1 MFLKG
6 GNTMAEH
13 NHNHDTHNHN
23 YEHCCDNHT
32 PDNHGCGCCG
42 ENHFNEHKKQMLA
55 SIIIS
60 GVFFALGYIISEF
73 TELPSQIYLVC
84 YIISYLAVGF
94 KVMYNAVDSIIH
106 GRIFDENFLMS
117 VVGIGAFAM
126 KEYTEGVA
134 VMFLF
139 CVGEFIQGLAV
150 SRSRRSIDAI
160 FDRKNTNFTLPRHY
174 DNKESRTELLIT
186 KFARIYTPLICII
199 AVAIVVIPPLCM
211 NEEWHEWLH
220 RGLAALVISCPCAI
234 VISVPLA
241 YSAGIGA
248 CSSSAVFV
256 KNTDTLDE
264 INNCDTIIRYSDDK
278 SLDDIKVLQNNGH
291 KVIYLGN
298 GENDLT
304 MMEGAD
310 IAVTSEDNCT
320 AQSVDLADM
329 VVMGDF
335 DSSLADSKR
344 IAKKVHT
351 IALENIYFSILVKL
365 VILVCD
371 VLLAKELPMWFAIFG
386 DIGVCLLAVANSA
399 RIIAMKKR

>member
-1 MFLKG
+1 MV
-6 GNTMAEH
+6 EH

-23 YEHCCDNHT
+23 YDNCCDNHT
-32 PDNHGCGCCG
+32 PDNHGCGCRSD
-42 ENHFNEHKKQMLA
+42 NHFNEHKKQMLA
-55 SIIIS
+55 SIVIS
-60 GVFFALGYIISEF
+60 GFFFALGYVFHEY
-73 TELPSQIYLVC
+73 TQLPGQVYLVC
-84 YIISYLAVGF
+84 YVISYLAVGF
-94 KVMYNAVDSIIH
+94 KVMCNAVDSIIH
-106 GRIFDENFLMS
+106 GRVFDENFLMS

-150 SRSRRSIDAI
+150 LRSRRSIDAI
-160 FDRKNTNFTLPRHY
+160 FEKKNNNFILPRHY
-174 DNKESRTELLIT
+174 DNKESKTELLIT

-199 AVAIVVIPPLCM
+199 AVAIVVMPPLCM
-211 NEEWHEWLH
+211 NGEWHEWIH

-248 CSSSAVFV
+248 CSSSSVFV
-256 KNTDTLDE
+256 KNTDTIDE
-264 INNCDTIIRYSDDK
+264 INSCDTIITYDDDK

-291 KVIYLGN
+291 KVIYFGN
-298 GENDLT
+298 GDNDLT

-310 IAVTSEDNCT
+310 IAVTAEDNCT
-320 AQSVDLADM
+320 AQSVELAD
-329 VVMGDF
+329 VVVLGDF
-335 DSSLADSKR
+335 DNSLCNAKR
-344 IAKKVHT
+344 IAKKVRI
-351 IALENIYFSILVKL
+351 IALENIYFSIFVKL
-365 VILVCD
+365 IILVCD

-399 RIIAMKKR
+399 RIITMKKH

>member
-1 MFLKG
+1 
-6 GNTMAEH
+6 MA
-13 NHNHDTHNHN
+13 NYNHDTHNHN

-42 ENHFNEHKKQMLA
+42 DYHFNEHKNQMIA

-60 GVFFALGYIISEF
+60 GIFFIIGYVVDEF
-73 TELPSQIYLVC
+73 TQLPNQIYLIC
-84 YIISYLAVGF
+84 YIISYLIVGF
-94 KVMYNAVDSIIH
+94 KVMRNAVDSIIH

-126 KEYTEGVA
+126 KEYNEGVA

-160 FDRKNTNFTLPRHY
+160 FEKKNKAFTLPRHY
-174 DNKESRTELLIT
+174 DNRESKTELLIT

-199 AVAIVVIPPLCM
+199 AVGIVVIPPLFM
-211 NEEWHEWLH
+211 NEQWYEWLH
-220 RGLAALVISCPCAI
+220 KGLAALVISCPCAI

-248 CSSSAVFV
+248 CSASSVFV
-256 KNTDTLDE
+256 KNTDTIDE
-264 INNCDTIIRYSDDK
+264 INGCNTIVSYKDDMGF
-278 SLDDIKVLQNNGH
+278 DDIKVLQNNGH
-291 KVIYLGN
+291 KVMYLGN
-298 GENDLT
+298 GKNDLT

-310 IAVTSEDNCT
+310 IAVAAEDDCT
-320 AQSVDLADM
+320 AQAVELADA
-329 VVMGDF
+329 VILGDF
-335 DSSLADSKR
+335 DNAVENIKKIS
-344 IAKKVHT
+344 KKVRT
-351 IALENIYFSILVKL
+351 IALENIYFSIFVKF

-399 RIIAMKKR
+399 RIITMKKH

>member
-1 MFLKG
+1 
-6 GNTMAEH
+6 MA
-13 NHNHDTHNHN
+13 NYNHDTHNHN

-42 ENHFNEHKKQMLA
+42 DYHFNEHKNQMIA

-60 GVFFALGYIISEF
+60 GIFFIIGYVVDEF
-73 TELPSQIYLVC
+73 TQLPNQIYLIC
-84 YIISYLAVGF
+84 YIISYLIVGF
-94 KVMYNAVDSIIH
+94 KVMRNAVDSIIH

-126 KEYTEGVA
+126 KEYNEGVA

-160 FDRKNTNFTLPRHY
+160 FEKKNKAFTLPRHY
-174 DNKESRTELLIT
+174 DNRESKTELLIT

-199 AVAIVVIPPLCM
+199 AVGIVVIPPLFM
-211 NEEWHEWLH
+211 NEQWYEWLH
-220 RGLAALVISCPCAI
+220 KGLAALVISCPCAI

-248 CSSSAVFV
+248 CSASSVFV
-256 KNTDTLDE
+256 KNTDTIDE
-264 INNCDTIIRYSDDK
+264 INGCDTIVSYKDDM
-278 SLDDIKVLQNNGH
+278 SLDDMKVLQNNGH
-291 KVIYLGN
+291 KVMYLGN
-298 GENDLT
+298 GKNDLT

-310 IAVTSEDNCT
+310 IAIAADDDCT
-320 AQSVDLADM
+320 AQAVEFADA
-329 VVMGDF
+329 VILGDF
-335 DSSLADSKR
+335 DNAVENIKKIS
-344 IAKKVHT
+344 KKVRT
-351 IALENIYFSILVKL
+351 IALENIYFSIFVKF

-399 RIIAMKKR
+399 RIITMKKH